1 VDLNGDGKLDLL
13 SGSYAH
19 KGNGKSGGYISVC
32 WGFGPP
38 TVLKGDDGKPLTIAA
53 PVPGDYATRPFAV
66 DLNGDGKLD
75 LVVGNM
81 MGNFA
86 FFAGLGGGRFAS
98 KHRWLRNDVGEELKV
113 AHKSD
118 PFFIDWDGDGDQD
131 MLTGSNSGGIYL
143 FRNAGSATK
152 AVFGA
157 SKQLVAP
164 APRPEPT
171 VRHYVFGDKHLSVP
185 QWSMRVC
192 AADVN
197 GDGKLDLLIGDH
209 ASRHTRGEGLDD
221 EALEE
226 ALDDWDNERANLA
239 YRVKQARAAIPW
251 WGDKDLLRKHEEAQK
266 ALREFDKTRAKIMR
280 SESFGSVWLALQK
293 N

>member
-1 VDLNGDGKLDLL
+1 MDLNGDGKLDLL

-32 WGFGPP
+32 WALAAPS
-38 TVLKGDDGKPLTIAA
+38 VLKGDDDTPLTIAA
-53 PVPGDYATRPFAV
+53 PAPGDYATRPFAV

-86 FFAGLGGGRFAS
+86 VFAGLGEGRFSA

-131 MLTGSNSGGIYL
+131 MLTGSNLGGVYL
-143 FRNAGSATK
+143 YRNAGSVTK

-157 SKQLVAP
+157 PKQLLPP
-164 APRPEPT
+164 APRPSPT
-171 VRHYVFGDKHLSVP
+171 VRHYVFGDKHLTVP
-185 QWSMRVC
+185 QFSTRVW
-192 AADVN
+192 AADIN

-209 ASRHTRGEGLDD
+209 GSRHTRGKGLDD
-221 EALEE
+221 DALEE

-239 YRVKQARAAIPW
+239 YRVKQTRAAIPW
-251 WGDKDLLRKHEEAQK
+251 WGDKDLRRIYDEAQK
-266 ALREFDKTRAKIMR
+266 ALRKFEKTRDKIMR
-280 SESFGSVWLALQK
+280 SESAGHVWLALQK
-293 N
+293 